1 MKHKIEIRNRGQH
14 VLTITNTDTAD
25 LALSACAK
33 MLGMSISYMSV
44 YVDGEYLKMNSGD
57 IAHIRFDM
65 ETIMRRNEKGLDFG
79 IDGLFEV

>member
-1 MKHKIEIRNRGQH
+1 MKHTITIKNKGQH
-14 VLTITNTDTAD
+14 VLTMTNTNIAE
-25 LALSACAK
+25 LSLSACTK
-33 MLGMSISYMSV
+33 MLGMSTVHMSV
-44 YVDGEYLKMNSGD
+44 YVDGDYMKLHSAD